1 MTETQS
7 AASLAYEATKK
18 LILSGELSGG
28 ELISENALASQ
39 LGVSRTPMRSAFQRL
54 ESEGWLTLYPKRGA
68 VVTPVTE
75 TEKREV
81 LEARVAIETH
91 AVASMPSAARAKLRG
106 ELEDIVRAQA
116 DAVKDKSLTG
126 FSELDVRFHRA
137 IVASAGNSVI
147 LGFYDSL
154 RERQRRMVESS
165 VHASAHEA
173 ERIGDEHLE
182 LTDIIE
188 QGDSA
193 RFADVLRTHLERV
206 HAIRLG
212 PIDDEGATS

>member
-1 MTETQS
+1 MSESQS

-18 LILSGELSGG
+18 LILDGALAGG
-28 ELISENALASQ
+28 ELISENALAGQ

-68 VVTPVTE
+68 VVTPVTA

-81 LEARVAIETH
+81 LEARLAIETH
-91 AVASMPSAARAKLRG
+91 AVSSMPTSARAALRT
-106 ELEDIVRAQA
+106 ELEEIARAQA
-116 DAVKDKSLTG
+116 DAVENESLTD

-137 IVASAGNSVI
+137 IVAAAGNSVI

-165 VHASAHEA
+165 VHSSAHETETIGA
-173 ERIGDEHLE
+173 EHFE
-182 LTDIIE
+182 LA
-188 QGDSA
+188 GVVA
-193 RFADVLRTHLERV
+193 RGEAGRFTELLRTHLERV
-206 HAIRLG
+206 HEITLG
-212 PIDDEGATS
+212 TTDDEGVNS